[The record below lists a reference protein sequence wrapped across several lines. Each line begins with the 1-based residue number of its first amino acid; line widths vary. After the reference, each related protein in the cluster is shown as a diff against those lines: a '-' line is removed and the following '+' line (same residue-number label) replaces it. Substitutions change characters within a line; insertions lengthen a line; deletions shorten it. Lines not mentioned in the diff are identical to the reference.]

1 MDSNQISSTHP
12 LTDITGL
19 WSSGLFAKGN
29 EPSIRSL
36 REWTK
41 LRRIPY
47 VTHDVLRHTF
57 ISMYVGKFRSVADA
71 ALQAGNSEEII
82 RRHYLD
88 LKSQAEA
95 ARFFAIVP
103 CGLGVD
109 ASGADEIG
117 IASPS

>member
-1 MDSNQISSTHP
+1 
-12 LTDITGL
+12 
-19 WSSGLFAKGN
+19 
-29 EPSIRSL
+29 
-36 REWTK
+36 
-41 LRRIPY
+41 
-47 VTHDVLRHTF
+47 
-57 ISMYVGKFRSVADA
+57 MYVGKFRSIADA

-103 CGLGVD
+103 RGPSIDSVGT
-109 ASGADEIG
+109 DEIG